1 MYLVDTRRP
10 CSCTGTNSR
19 RERKRTEA
27 GYFRDTDVGSAK
39 AASLGRGSQSPL
51 PGADRQA
58 FTPLGAPALQDSA
71 AVLRG
76 HADEKT
82 VGPLAAAAIGL
93 IRTLHWTP

>member
-39 AASLGRGSQSPL
+39 AATW
-51 PGADRQA
+51 AV
-58 FTPLGAPALQDSA
+58 APSRLYR
-71 AVLRG
+71 VL
-76 HADEKT
+76 T
-82 VGPLAAAAIGL
+82 VRRLRPLARRRF
-93 IRTLHWTP
+93 RTVRPFFVAMRTRKPWVRLRRRRLG